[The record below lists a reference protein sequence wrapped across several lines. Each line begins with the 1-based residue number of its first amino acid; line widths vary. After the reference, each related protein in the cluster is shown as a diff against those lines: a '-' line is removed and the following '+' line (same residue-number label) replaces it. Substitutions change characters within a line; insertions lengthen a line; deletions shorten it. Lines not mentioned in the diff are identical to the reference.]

1 MLFGSRKKTIV
12 SLVFIFLILV
22 FHILQNFF
30 PIVSLSYY
38 SFIAMGSVFL
48 LFLLTVFFF
57 FTAREKQKEEKKS
70 GEQIS
75 EKDTLFMESLLDKS
89 ISILQKHKKQ
99 LEKLKNK
106 PLENDENKF
115 FNLKEKLQKYEQF
128 LKTYDIENF
137 QQFLEVFQSA
147 GTFLEIYFRIPYIKL
162 FLEKVIE
169 KTETAAMNLIEK
181 FDVVS
186 NENSGASRKAEESL
200 SLLKNKEGISFEEL
214 IHKSKDAFSEYSE
227 MIKELQKINEYNQE
241 ESVKISHL
249 IEQSKALL
257 DNILNISKRNRVI
270 SLNLSIEA
278 VKAGQTGL
286 RFKVI
291 VNEIQKMNAET
302 NHLINGLSNIVN
314 DFKNYHDKSLKAKI
328 EKTVEIVE
336 NLGNSNKRSEEV
348 LSLLIQSYESSANLS
363 ISLSQSTMKVN
374 RSMDNIL
381 ESLQFQDITRQQI
394 ENIIHFLAHIQEIIK
409 TQEPLLARLGYSFE
423 KPNQNLQKS
432 IIEDFQK
439 NVKIE
444 DEKIVLNSIQYK

>member
-1 MLFGSRKKTIV
+1 MLFGSKKKTIV
-12 SLVFIFLILV
+12 FLVFILLILI
-22 FHILQNFF
+22 FHILQFF
-30 PIVSLSYY
+30 FSIVSLSYF
-38 SFIAMGSVFL
+38 SFIAMGAVFL
-48 LFLLTVFFF
+48 LFLLTVFFLF
-57 FTAREKQKEEKKS
+57 SSHEKLKEEKKA
-70 GEQIS
+70 GESLS
-75 EKDTLFMESLLDKS
+75 ENEMGFMENLLDKS

-99 LEKLKNK
+99 IDKLKNN
-106 PLENDENKF
+106 PLENDEKKF
-115 FNLKEKLQKYEQF
+115 FDLKEKLQNYEEF
-128 LKTYDIENF
+128 LKTYDMENF
-137 QQFLEVFQSA
+137 QQFLEVFQSV

-227 MIKELQKINEYNQE
+227 MIKELKKINEYNQE

-302 NHLINGLSNIVN
+302 NHLINGLGNIVN

-409 TQEPLLARLGYSFE
+409 TQEPLLSRLGYSFE

-444 DEKIVLNSIQYK
+444 DEKIVLNSIQYQ